1 MATTQ
6 RRNTNS
12 NTNSN
17 PEPYNPQDWLQLSG
31 DKLSRYYAKTQGV
44 NTFKMSKKIKGPMS
58 RKREGERQGMGS
70 ECAPMIHPEEIKISV
85 FEYPDPKDGEYKRGP
100 VKTVQHI
107 NPFLTATNMLDAL
120 KLVVGGDPEIAA
132 HEAAIE
138 SIKSEIAR
146 LEQKAMRLEKD
157 IQSLE
162 NELKEEIV
170 KSGVEGAQVSN
181 PKISKSGVSYNI
193 KGGAKTNKISSLREQ
208 IKKKQTELESVK
220 MALADAN
227 KKLETTMAMAP
238 TTKK

>member
-1 MATTQ
+1 MATIE
-6 RRNTNS
+6 RR
-12 NTNSN
+12 N

-44 NTFKMSKKIKGPMS
+44 NTFKMSTKIKGPVA
-58 RKREGERQGMGS
+58 RKRETQGMGS

-132 HEAAIE
+132 HEATIE

-146 LEQKAMRLEKD
+146 LEQKATSLEKD
-157 IQSLE
+157 IQSLDD
-162 NELKEEIV
+162 ELKEEIV
-170 KSGVEGAQVSN
+170 KSGVEGAEVTN
-181 PKISKSGVSYNI
+181 PKTSKGGISFNI
-193 KGGAKTNKISSLREQ
+193 KGGAKTDKISLLREQ

-220 MALADAN
+220 MALVDAN
-227 KKLETTMAMAP
+227 KKLEKTMAMAP
-238 TTKK
+238 QKIKTR

>member
-1 MATTQ
+1 MATIE
-6 RRNTNS
+6 RRNPNL
-12 NTNSN
+12 N
-17 PEPYNPQDWLQLSG
+17 PNLNPKPYNPQDWLQLSG

-44 NTFKMSKKIKGPMS
+44 NTFKMSKKIKGPAT
-58 RKREGERQGMGS
+58 RTREKEGMGS

-146 LEQKAMRLEKD
+146 LEQKATQLEKD

-170 KSGVEGAQVSN
+170 KSGVEGVEVSN
-181 PKISKSGVSYNI
+181 PKIGKSGVSYNI

-208 IKKKQTELESVK
+208 INSKKTELESVK

-238 TTKK
+238 KK

>member
-1 MATTQ
+1 MATIE
-6 RRNTNS
+6 RRNPNL
-12 NTNSN
+12 N
-17 PEPYNPQDWLQLSG
+17 PYNPQDWLQLSG

-44 NTFKMSKKIKGPMS
+44 NTFKMSKKIKGPAT
-58 RKREGERQGMGS
+58 RKREKEGMGS

-146 LEQKAMRLEKD
+146 LEQKATQLEKD

-170 KSGVEGAQVSN
+170 KSGVEGVEVSN
-181 PKISKSGVSYNI
+181 PKIGKSGVSYNI

-208 IKKKQTELESVK
+208 INSKKTELESVK

-238 TTKK
+238 KK